1 MSKNT
6 IKKEYLN
13 KIDELIRH
21 NKLYYDGS
29 NPEISDKDYDVLKKS
44 IIDLENKYK
53 FLKSKNSPSILV
65 GSKPSKSFLKHKH
78 RVKMLSLSN
87 AFGIEDLLN
96 FEKKISNFL
105 NIKVNQDYE
114 YSVEPKIDGI
124 SASLTYKNRHLVWD
138 YQEEMELMEK

>member
-78 RVKMLSLSN
+78 
-87 AFGIEDLLN
+87 
-96 FEKKISNFL
+96 
-105 NIKVNQDYE
+105 
-114 YSVEPKIDGI
+114 
-124 SASLTYKNRHLVWD
+124 
-138 YQEEMELMEK
+138 